1 MSLVPKSPKWLF
13 WGCFIALITTAFG
26 FILRAILMEGW
37 KTEFNFSETQKGELF
52 GVGLWPFAI
61 SIVIF
66 SLIIDKIGYKTAMIF
81 GFVCH
86 MVSLVMTVT
95 ATSYDGLYWANFV
108 VALGNGTVEAYIN
121 PVVATQFKHDK
132 SRWLNILHAGWPGG
146 LALGGLLILALSGI
160 GWKYQMLLLAI
171 PAVTYLAILLFQ
183 EFPIN
188 ERVAS
193 GGSYHDMLKEVGAAG
208 AFIIVF
214 LMFAEL
220 ARVVINPKVFSP
232 DTIAANQYLSLEV
245 GAAVAAVVA
254 IGFFAYVRSFGRPLF
269 ILLLLL
275 MVPLAT
281 TELGVDS
288 WVKDLMGPV
297 LNGNGIYVLIYTS
310 MLMMIL
316 RFCAGPILHKL
327 SPLGVLATCS
337 ALAAIGLVALSHVEG
352 AVMAFA
358 AATVYAVGKTFFWP
372 TMLGVVA
379 EQCPKGGALT
389 LNATGGVGMLGVGV
403 IGAMLLGNM
412 QDTTLDSTIKAKAPL
427 VHEKIMVDKSS
438 LIGAYKAIDGA
449 KLATIPPEEQ
459 KIVADAKAGVQQATL
474 QKVAVFPV
482 LMFLAYLGIM
492 LYFRSKGGYKP
503 AQVGASAH

>member
-26 FILRAILMEGW
+26 FILRAFLMGEW
-37 KTEFNFSETQKGELF
+37 AKEFNFSATQQGELF

-61 SIVIF
+61 SIIIF

-95 ATSYDGLYWANFV
+95 ASSYEGLYWANFV

-121 PVVATQFKHDK
+121 PVVATQFKNDK

-146 LALGGLLILALSGI
+146 LVLGGLLVLALGGI
-160 GWKYQMLLLAI
+160 GWKYQMLLIAVPAI
-171 PAVTYLAILLFQ
+171 IYLIILLAQ

-188 ERVAS
+188 ERVAA
-193 GGSYHDMLKEVGAAG
+193 GGSYHDMLKEVGAGG
-208 AFIIVF
+208 AFIIIF
-214 LMFAEL
+214 LIFAEL
-220 ARVVINPKVFSP
+220 ARVLINPKVFSP
-232 DTIAANQYLSLEV
+232 ETIANNQFLSLQV

-254 IGFFAYVRSFGRPLF
+254 IGFFAYVKSFGRPIF
-269 ILLLLL
+269 ILLLLI

-281 TELGVDS
+281 TELGVDG
-288 WVKDLMGPV
+288 WVTELMKPILGKDGP
-297 LNGNGIYVLIYTS
+297 YVLLYTS
-310 MLMMIL
+310 LLMMIL
-316 RFCAGPILHKL
+316 RFCSGPILHKL

-337 ALAAIGLVALSHVEG
+337 LLAALGLIALSHAAG
-352 AVMAFA
+352 AAMIFA
-358 AATVYAVGKTFFWP
+358 AATLYAVGKTFFWP

-403 IGAMLLGNM
+403 IGAMLLGNI
-412 QDTTLDSTIKAKAPL
+412 QDTTLDSTVKAKAPQ
-427 VHEKIMVDKSS
+427 VHEKVMVDKTS
-438 LIGAYKAIDGA
+438 LLGAYKAVDET
-449 KLATIPPEEQ
+449 KLAAATPEEQ
-459 KIVADAKAGVQQATL
+459 KIVADAKAGVQQSTL
-474 QKVAVFPV
+474 EKFSILPL
-482 LMFLAYLGIM
+482 LMMACYIGLILW
-492 LYFRSKGGYKP
+492 FRSKGGYKP
-503 AQVGASAH
+503 VDAGAH